1 MLSKEYE
8 KKLDEEYELLN
19 SNESQEYTKKV
30 LLEMGKCIQKLF
42 PGVEFE
48 LKARFKSPK
57 SFNGKKDRMRK
68 SAEKEKPIYDNIGF
82 CLIVK
87 SVSDDFDF
95 EHAYC
100 SKLVKQRIENES
112 KIDNEKSSLK
122 VLEMKYKNIINGL
135 RDNTELAEKIE
146 ELKKSDNPDE
156 NVIRLLEE
164 SLKENEKLKKLAEI
178 LKQQIEEKVELIEE
192 IGNEQYEFI
201 DNQINEMIAT
211 HIMNKLMNK
220 FMLSEI
226 QAKSILDMR
235 LRRLTGLERDKI
247 ESELNDLLEEI
258 NELKSILASNEKVMN
273 IIKEEMLEIKKK
285 YGDERRTSI
294 DMTAI
299 DFIDDESLIPVE
311 NIVITLTNNG
321 YIKRTLEDNY
331 KAQNRGGV
339 GVKGMSTNEEDYVDK
354 IISMTTHDYLMIFTN
369 NGKVYRLKG
378 YEIPLY
384 SRQSKGL
391 PIINLLPIDK
401 GEKVSA
407 MLKVENDK
415 NDGFFVFSTRKG
427 LVKRTNVREFEN
439 IRSNGKIAISLDE
452 DSTPLIRPSIVPG
465 VFI

>member
-57 SFNGKKDRMRK
+57 SFKGKKERIRK
-68 SAEKEKPIYDNIGF
+68 SPEKEKPIYDNIGF

-112 KIDNEKSSLK
+112 KIDNEKSALK
-122 VLEMKYKNIINGL
+122 VLEMKYKNIISGL
-135 RDNTELAEKIE
+135 RDTTELAEKIE

-178 LKQQIEEKVELIEE
+178 LKQQIEEKVELIEK

-211 HIMNKLMNK
+211 HIMNKLMNNK
-220 FMLSEI
+220 AFMSPLKLEKI
-226 QAKSILDMR
+226 PGRTKNHDGGKSGYYIAFHDA
-235 LRRLTGLERDKI
+235 
-247 ESELNDLLEEI
+247 
-258 NELKSILASNEKVMN
+258 LKSKL
-273 IIKEEMLEIKKK
+273 LK
-285 YGDERRTSI
+285 YWMVDLHAMS
-294 DMTAI
+294 D
-299 DFIDDESLIPVE
+299 
-311 NIVITLTNNG
+311 
-321 YIKRTLEDNY
+321 KNY
-331 KAQNRGGV
+331 KVSQLDHSKAEGKARKFPRIDSQDFQKIVLETVPRNLVYQNGIYEDGV
-339 GVKGMSTNEEDYVDK
+339 EVEP
-354 IISMTTHDYLMIFTN
+354 
-369 NGKVYRLKG
+369 GKVY
-378 YEIPLY
+378 EC
-384 SRQSKGL
+384 S
-391 PIINLLPIDK
+391 
-401 GEKVSA
+401 E
-407 MLKVENDK
+407 VENMAYYYAETLSNNKDTFEYVVS
-415 NDGFFVFSTRKG
+415 DTSLFSGKG
-427 LVKRTNVREFEN
+427 KRIIEN
-439 IRSNGKIAISLDE
+439 KEGSIIEKEISESEMEL
-452 DSTPLIRPSIVPG
+452 
-465 VFI
+465 